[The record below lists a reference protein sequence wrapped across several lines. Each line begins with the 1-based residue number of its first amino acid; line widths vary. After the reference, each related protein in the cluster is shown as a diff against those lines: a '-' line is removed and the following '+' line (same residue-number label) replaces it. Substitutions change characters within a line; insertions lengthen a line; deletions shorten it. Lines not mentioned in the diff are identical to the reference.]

1 MKKILFTVLILSFV
15 IFSCG
20 KKDEVKKDEPK
31 KDQQITEKVTPEEFF
46 KAIDSGK
53 VDKIKAM
60 IAKDKSLLTVN
71 KPDGYLAG
79 FSALFV
85 AAGNADFIPN
95 AKDVADL
102 LIKSGADVNMVTESG
117 ATPLHFA
124 CEGGNHTDATT
135 SVAEVLINNKANINA
150 TNKKGETPIF
160 EAVHWNNENL
170 VKLLK
175 SKGADVSIKN
185 KEGKTPMDEAK
196 LQKFNNLIEILK

>member
-1 MKKILFTVLILSFV
+1 MKNILVAVLMLSFFF
-15 IFSCG
+15 IACG
-20 KKDEVKKDEPK
+20 KKDEVKKDELK
-31 KDQQITEKVTPEEFF
+31 KDQQVTEKVTPEEFF
-46 KAIDSGK
+46 KAIDSGN
-53 VDKIKAM
+53 VAKIKDM
-60 IAKDKSLLTVN
+60 LAKDKSLLTVN

-95 AKDVADL
+95 VKEVADL
-102 LIKSGADVNMVTESG
+102 LIKNGADVNMVTESG
-117 ATPLHFA
+117 ATPLHFT

-135 SVAEVLINNKANINA
+135 VVAELLINNKANLNA
-150 TNKKGETPIF
+150 ANKKGETPIF